1 MGISSFLS
9 VCNDSRSV
17 YWFVVHCSATL
28 ANMQEITCC
37 EAGHSVYYTSCNFI
51 TIVEWRCFTRL
62 SKYGISSDLGQSS
75 VKFISAAAA
84 WAWTRWLSWSSMVC
98 RRAAITWNRS
108 VHLQR
113 SKFLNGTLFFLGHC
127 FTAYLLMKFLLEA
140 RCKVSCHLSNC
151 ITSSISHSRMLK
163 NYFPQMIKK

>member
-113 SKFLNGTLFFLGHC
+113 SKFLNGTLFYFGALFYCLPSHEISFGSQVQSQLPFVQLH
-127 FTAYLLMKFLLEA
+127 YKQHI
-140 RCKVSCHLSNC
+140 SLSDAEK
-151 ITSSISHSRMLK
+151 L
-163 NYFPQMIKK
+163 FPSND